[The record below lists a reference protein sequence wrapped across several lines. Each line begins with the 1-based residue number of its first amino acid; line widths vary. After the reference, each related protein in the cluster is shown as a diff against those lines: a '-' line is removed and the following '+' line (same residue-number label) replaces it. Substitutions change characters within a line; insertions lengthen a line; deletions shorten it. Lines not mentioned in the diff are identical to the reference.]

1 MNVHSYIGQNS
12 DLYTVICLFVNMSV
26 MSVGVFK
33 CQKKFELIREHLK

>member
-12 DLYTVICLFVNMSV
+12 DLYTNMSINMSV

-33 CQKKFELIREHLK
+33 CQKKFEFIREHLK

>member
-33 CQKKFELIREHLK
+33 CQKKFEFIREHLK